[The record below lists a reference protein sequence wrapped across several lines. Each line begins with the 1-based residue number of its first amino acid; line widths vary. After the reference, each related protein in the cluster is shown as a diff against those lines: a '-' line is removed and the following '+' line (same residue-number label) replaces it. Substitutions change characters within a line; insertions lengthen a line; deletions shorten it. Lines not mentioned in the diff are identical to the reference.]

1 MSVIMQD
8 VSKKRKN
15 IINIS
20 IIVLCLSLIALI
32 IGYSFAWLT
41 DIFNDDENANIGE
54 VKIEIY
60 DGETKLNGIEKEDG
74 SYELGTAY
82 AVNLGD
88 VGSKA
93 ELNLK
98 VKNTGTINGI
108 VRCFVTISTV
118 VGPSEGFTDLDG
130 AMYLATN
137 NQLTVE
143 SPDWV
148 DLYDDPDLV
157 GVYGYNM
164 FLNKVLAPNAENKI
178 FNSFTV
184 VSEVEN
190 TTVYVKLR
198 ADIVA
203 HSGNA
208 YQIDSTENPVADKDK
223 PFGVLTKEFLD
234 VWTAYKL

>member
-1 MSVIMQD
+1 MLSNN
-8 VSKKRKN
+8 KKQKSL
-15 IINIS
+15 INIS
-20 IIVLCLSLIALI
+20 TIVVGLMLIALI

-41 DIFNDDENANIGE
+41 DIFNDDGNANIGE

-60 DGETKLNGIEKEDG
+60 DGDTKLNGTQKEDG
-74 SYELGTAY
+74 SYELGSAY

-88 VGSKA
+88 VGSVA
-93 ELNLK
+93 TLNLK

-130 AMYLATN
+130 ASYLATDK
-137 NQLTVE
+137 QLTVE

-148 DLYDDPDLV
+148 DLYDDPLLE

-164 FLNKVLAPNAENKI
+164 FLNKVLAPNADNLI
-178 FNSFTV
+178 FTNFKV
-184 VSEVEN
+184 VDEVAN

-208 YQIDSTENPVADKDK
+208 YQIDSEENPVADKDK

-234 VWTAYKL
+234 SWTAYKLTA

>member
-1 MSVIMQD
+1 MLKD
-8 VSKKRKN
+8 KKNLKN
-15 IINIS
+15 LINVS
-20 IIVLCLSLIALI
+20 IITVCLCLIALI

-41 DIFNDDENANIGE
+41 DIFNDDGDAQIGA

-60 DGETKLNGIEKEDG
+60 DGETKLNGTTNDDG
-74 SYELGTAY
+74 SYTVGTAY

-88 VGSKA
+88 VGSVSS
-93 ELNLK
+93 LNLK
-98 VKNTGTINGI
+98 VKNVGTINGI

-130 AMYLATN
+130 ASYLATSK
-137 NQLTVE
+137 QLKVE

-148 DLYDDPDLV
+148 DLYDDPLLE

-164 FLNKVLAPNAENKI
+164 FLNKVLAPDAENI
-178 FNSFTV
+178 VFTNFTV
-184 VSEVEN
+184 LSEVEN

-208 YQIDSTENPVADKDK
+208 YQIDNDKNPVADKDK

-234 VWTAYKL
+234 IWTAYK